1 MDTSPKSAIDEGG
14 AGVAPDAGRR
24 LGVSPA
30 PSALAAVINEP
41 LETRHTCHSHRS
53 STRRTIEERKAKM
66 STQTLTSDIRAVIE
80 EWADAL
86 RNKDA
91 TRMLFHYA
99 PLVFFSLAPPLLST
113 ASNAEGLKCVV
124 RHLARPNRLRNPRP
138 GYHDRRDVA
147 FSHSLNRM
155 HGTKTDGAK
164 ADFWFRQTFG
174 FQRIKGE
181 WKIAGAPVSTLL
193 HGMAASKPRSNL
205 AVVGRLRWSK

>member
-1 MDTSPKSAIDEGG
+1 MNTSPKSAIDEGG

-99 PLVFFSLAPPLLST
+99 PLVLFSLAPPLLST
-113 ASNAEGLKCVV
+113 ASNAEGLN
-124 RHLARPNRLRNPRP
+124 AWFATWQGPI
-138 GYHDRRDVA
+138 GYEIRD
-147 FSHSLNRM
+147 LGIM
-155 HGTKTDGAK
+155 
-164 ADFWFRQTFG
+164 
-174 FQRIKGE
+174 IGE
-181 WKIAGAPVSTLL
+181 MLPSAIA
-193 HGMAASKPRSNL
+193 
-205 AVVGRLRWSK
+205 